1 MTDFMAT
8 KLRIAYYF
16 LHATTASTAILMSS
30 GTEQKPGAARAGRAA
45 SGSAA
50 TAAATP
56 QDPAG
61 ATSGGSPPAPPPA
74 WLETLLAQQKVAL
87 EGLMERVLRLEGVAP
102 VAATTV
108 AGDGFDFG
116 DAPTTGDSGEATVDT
131 QGARGGVPGSEGL
144 AASPSGGTRAPAAA
158 AGARV
163 MARGPDGLE
172 VSPGGNSAEALAAA
186 ILILVPKVPD
196 FTSSSI
202 PIKADFALLL
212 GGRSTAMLNSSQDE
226 GGVECVERAMRDG
239 SPFAL
244 GFFQLLRQSSV
255 IDALTK
261 DGAEA
266 TADLLKVGAAACAP
280 LFRLCN
286 SQAREIRQILC
297 VYATLLVAHTFDKV
311 SMLAMCMAISGST
324 TVRPDPVLLLA
335 LAERAFK
342 VDSSPYRFLLHTLTT
357 EQQKCLGLVHGTGND
372 RRSKRGSRG
381 AGYNWRTRTAQPS
394 NKQRAEA
401 VAQISQSTQEQPRRA
416 SSSSSLPKKKN
427 KK

>member
-1 MTDFMAT
+1 
-8 KLRIAYYF
+8 
-16 LHATTASTAILMSS
+16 
-30 GTEQKPGAARAGRAA
+30 
-45 SGSAA
+45 
-50 TAAATP
+50 
-56 QDPAG
+56 
-61 ATSGGSPPAPPPA
+61 
-74 WLETLLAQQKVAL
+74 
-87 EGLMERVLRLEGVAP
+87 
-102 VAATTV
+102 
-108 AGDGFDFG
+108 
-116 DAPTTGDSGEATVDT
+116 
-131 QGARGGVPGSEGL
+131 
-144 AASPSGGTRAPAAA
+144 
-158 AGARV
+158 